1 MESAEPPRIKTR
13 NAPAMVPIRLRSN
26 PARPTSLRLST
37 LHPTMKFLG
46 KLFTVLGVAMLGVGA
61 LAQTENTV
69 VNAIRS
75 VTEQSASLQVVVSEI
90 KRSNIP
96 TRGPEIASGL
106 RDIARSVGSFAGIIR
121 GDTATFSDSAA
132 KEIVDVLTGFVV
144 VHQLL
149 LETIIG
155 KQSLAS
161 QFFLTAPIASALSG
175 VEKGVDTLA
184 FFLID
189 LIPTQRDNAV
199 LQFDALSVTFR
210 DAKEAYSS

>member
-46 KLFTVLGVAMLGVGA
+46 KLFTVFGVAMLGVVGA

-106 RDIARSVGSFAGIIR
+106 RDIARSVGSFTGIIR

-144 VHQLL
+144 LL

-155 KQSLAS
+155 KQVI
-161 QFFLTAPIASALSG
+161 FLTAPIASALGG